1 MTLWTLASAGLRHH
15 WRAHVGVVLGAAV
28 GCTVLVG
35 ALLVGSS
42 VKLSLR
48 ALADQRL
55 GHAAWAL
62 SGRDRFFRE
71 ELAADMARA
80 LATPVAPVLQFSGKA
95 GRSDGSA
102 RANRV
107 AVLGVDE
114 RFAELGLEGALP
126 VPGKGEVVLNERLAR
141 QLNAAPG
148 DTLVLRVRKP
158 SAVSLDAPLAPHEDD
173 SVALRVTVKAVADGG
188 RLGNFSLQANQVP
201 PFNAFCAL
209 RDLQAATGLV
219 GENGEPARANLLL
232 GGAEAGSGK
241 LASAL
246 SKVWTLA
253 DIELKLVPCAQ
264 GGLELRTGRIF
275 FDAETEAV
283 ALKSAPEARGVLSYF
298 VNEIRAGERA
308 TPYSMVT
315 AMGAPV
321 VPDGMKDGEILLNAW
336 LAEDLGAKAGAE
348 VELAYFVVGP
358 MQKLE
363 ERRRRFT
370 VRGVVPLE
378 GAAADP
384 ALMPDFPGL
393 AHTDNCK
400 DWDPSFPIDLDRIRD
415 KDETYWDDHRGTP
428 KAFVTLAAGRAMWTS
443 RFGALTAVRYP
454 DAKDRET
461 LAREIRSR
469 LDPAQLGLGIVSARA
484 DADASTANAL
494 DFGPLFVGFSFFL
507 IVAAVLLMALLFV
520 FGVERRAEE
529 VGVLLAV
536 GFTPVQVRRV
546 LMLEGAA
553 LALAGGAFGALAGI
567 TYAKCMLYGLATVWR
582 DAVQTSALSFHFDAL
597 ALVAGVLGGVAVCLI
612 AVILAVRKQVRRP
625 ARELLS
631 GSVTDAPVRIGRSR
645 GRWVAIA
652 CTVAALGIV
661 GALGARRDLV
671 AAGGFF
677 GAGALLLGAGLGVLA
692 ALLSG
697 LRGRR
702 GGGASF
708 GVSVLAVRNGT
719 RRRGRSLATAGL
731 LACGSFLI
739 VAIGAFRLDAQLDA
753 ASRASGTGGFVLLAQ
768 SALPIARD
776 LNEKAV
782 QEAYNFKAGDLEDV
796 RIVPLRLRD
805 GDDASCLNLSRAQQP
820 QVWGVNPSAL
830 AERGAFSFAAS
841 EGNSAESSWL
851 LLDQPAA
858 DGAVPCILDQN
869 TAQWGLHK
877 GVGEMIEYA
886 DGRGRPFNMR
896 IVATVAN
903 SMLQGAVL
911 VSEARFVEK
920 FPSVSGYRIF
930 LIDAPRERTEAVSAA
945 LSARLSDLGFEAT
958 PAPRRLAEFNAVQ
971 NTYLSTFQVLG
982 GLGLLLGS
990 IGLGVVVLRNVLER
1004 RGELALLRAVGFTRG
1019 GLRRMVFGEH
1029 GALLLAGLG
1038 IGVVAAFVAV
1048 IPALRAPGGGFPFA
1062 SLSVT
1067 LAAVLLNGLLWT
1079 WGATVF
1085 ALRGSLLDALRNE

>member
-1 MTLWTLASAGLRHH
+1 MTLWTLAAAGLRHH
-15 WRAHVGVVLGAAV
+15 WRAHVGVVLGAAA

-42 VKLSLR
+42 VKQSLR
-48 ALADQRL
+48 TLAGERL
-55 GHAAWAL
+55 GHVTWAL

-71 ELAADMARA
+71 ELAADMEQA
-80 LATPVAPVLQFSGKA
+80 LAAPVAPVLQLSGKA

-102 RANRV
+102 SANRV
-107 AVLGVDE
+107 VVLGADK
-114 RFAELGLEGALP
+114 RFAELGLDGALP
-126 VPGKGEVVLNERLAR
+126 VPGPGEVVLNERLAR

-148 DTLVLRVRKP
+148 DKLVLRVRKP
-158 SAVSLDAPLAPHEDD
+158 SAISLDAPLAPSEDD
-173 SVALRVTVKAVADGG
+173 SVALSVTVKAVAGGG
-188 RLGNFSLQANQVP
+188 RLGNFSLQANQIP

-209 RDLQAATGLV
+209 RDLQAAAGLA
-219 GENGEPARANLLL
+219 GKDGEPARANLLL
-232 GGAEAGSGK
+232 GGSISGRDPIE
-241 LASAL
+241 SAL
-246 SKVWTLA
+246 KKAWTLA
-253 DIELKLVPCAQ
+253 DAELKVEPCTQ
-264 GGLELRTGRIF
+264 GGVELRTSRIF
-275 FDAETEAV
+275 FDAETEAA
-283 ALKSAPEARGVLSYF
+283 ALQAAPGARGILSYF
-298 VNEIRAGERA
+298 VNEIRSGERA
-308 TPYSMVT
+308 TPYSMVA

-321 VPDGMKDGEILLNAW
+321 VPDGMKDDEILLNAW
-336 LAEDLGAKAGAE
+336 LAEDLGAKEGAQ

-370 VRGVVPLE
+370 VRGVLPLE

-384 ALMPDFPGL
+384 TLMPDFPGL

-400 DWDPSFPIDLDRIRD
+400 DWDPSFPVNLDHIRD

-428 KAFVTLAAGRAMWTS
+428 KAFVTLAAGREMWTS

-454 DAKDRET
+454 GATDPEA
-461 LAREIRSR
+461 LAGEIRKR
-469 LDPAQLGLGIVSARA
+469 LSPAQLGLAVVPARA
-484 DADASTANAL
+484 NAEASTADAL

-546 LMLEGAA
+546 LMLEGAG
-553 LALAGGAFGALAGI
+553 LALAGGVFGALCGI
-567 TYAKCMLYGLATVWR
+567 VYAKCMLYGLATVWR
-582 DAVQTSALSFHFDAL
+582 DAVQTSALAYHFDAL
-597 ALVAGVLGGVAVCLI
+597 ALAAGALGGVAVCLI

-631 GSVTDAPVRIGRSR
+631 GSVTDAPVRMGRSR
-645 GRWVAIA
+645 GRWVAA
-652 CTVAALGIV
+652 VCTAAALGIV
-661 GALGARRDLV
+661 GVLGSRRDMV

-677 GAGALLLGAGLGVLA
+677 GAGALLLGAGLGALA

-697 LRGRR
+697 LRGK
-702 GGGASF
+702 GSGTAAF
-708 GVSVLAVRNGT
+708 GVGVLAVRNGT

-731 LACGSFLI
+731 LASGSFLI

-753 ASRASGTGGFVLLAQ
+753 ASRASGTGGFALLAQ

-776 LNEKAV
+776 LNAKAV
-782 QEAYNFKAGDLEDV
+782 QDAYNFKAGELKDV
-796 RIVPLRLRD
+796 RFVPLRLRE

-820 QVWGVNPSAL
+820 QVWGVDPAAL
-830 AERGAFSFAAS
+830 AEREAFSFAAV
-841 EGNSAESSWL
+841 EDGSAANPWL
-851 LLDQPAA
+851 LLDAPAEE
-858 DGAVPCILDQN
+858 DVVPCILDQN

-877 GVGEMIEYA
+877 GVGETIEYT
-886 DGRGRPFNMR
+886 DGLGRPFNMR

-903 SMLQGAVL
+903 SILQGAVL
-911 VSEARFVEK
+911 VSEARFVK
-920 FPSVSGYRIF
+920 RFPSVSGYRIF
-930 LIDAPRERTEAVSAA
+930 LVDAPPERAASVSAV
-945 LSARLSDLGFEAT
+945 LSAQLVDLGFEAT

-1029 GALLLAGLG
+1029 GALLLAGLAC
-1038 IGVVAAFVAV
+1038 GVVAAFVAV

-1067 LAAVLLNGLLWT
+1067 LAAVLMNGLLWT
-1079 WGATVF
+1079 WAATVF
-1085 ALRGSLLDALRNE
+1085 ALRGPLLDALRNE

>member
-1 MTLWTLASAGLRHH
+1 M
-15 WRAHVGVVLGAAV
+15 GVVLGSAV

-42 VKLSLR
+42 VKRSLR

-55 GHAAWAL
+55 GHTTWAL

-71 ELAADMARA
+71 ELAGNLTEVLGD
-80 LATPVAPVLQFSGKA
+80 PVAPVLQLSGKV

-102 RANRV
+102 RANSV

-114 RFAELGLEGALP
+114 RFAKLGLEGALP
-126 VPGKGEVVLNERLAR
+126 VPGPGEVVLNDRLAR

-148 DTLVLRVRKP
+148 DKLVLRVRKP
-158 SAVSLDAPLAPHEDD
+158 SAISLDAPLAPSEDD
-173 SVALRVTVKAVADGG
+173 SVALGVTVKAVAGGG

-209 RDLQAATGLV
+209 RDLQAAAGLA
-219 GENGEPARANLLL
+219 GKDGEPARANLLL
-232 GGAEAGSGK
+232 GGAISGRDPIE
-241 LASAL
+241 SAL
-246 SKVWTLA
+246 KKVWTLA
-253 DIELKLVPCAQ
+253 DAELKVVPCTQ

-275 FDAETEAV
+275 FDGETESA
-283 ALKSAPEARGVLSYF
+283 ALKAAPGARGILSYF

-308 TPYSMVT
+308 TPYSMV
-315 AMGAPV
+315 AALGAPV
-321 VPDGMKDGEILLNAW
+321 VPDGMKDDEILLNAW
-336 LAEDLGAKAGAE
+336 LAEDLGAQDGAQ

-370 VRGVVPLE
+370 VRSVVPLE

-384 ALMPDFPGL
+384 TLMPDFPGL

-400 DWDPSFPIDLDRIRD
+400 DWDPSFPVDLDLIRD
-415 KDETYWDDHRGTP
+415 KDEAYWDDHRGTP
-428 KAFVTLAAGRAMWTS
+428 KAFVTLAAGREMWTS

-454 DAKDRET
+454 ETKDREA
-461 LAREIRSR
+461 LAAELRER
-469 LDPAQLGLGIVSARA
+469 LDPAQLGLAVVPARA
-484 DADASTANAL
+484 NADASTTEAL

-529 VGVLLAV
+529 VGVLVAV

-553 LALAGGAFGALAGI
+553 LALAGGALGALAGI
-567 TYAKCMLYGLATVWR
+567 AYAKCMLYGLATVWR
-582 DAVQTSALSFHFDAL
+582 DAVQTSALAYHFDAL
-597 ALVAGVLGGVAVCLI
+597 ALAAGALGGLAVCLI

-631 GSVTDAPVRIGRSR
+631 GSVTDAPVRMGRSR
-645 GRWVAIA
+645 GRWVAVA
-652 CTVAALGIV
+652 CSVAALGIV
-661 GALGARRDLV
+661 GVLGARRDMV

-677 GAGALLLGAGLGVLA
+677 GAGALLLGAGLGALA

-697 LRGRR
+697 LHGR
-702 GGGASF
+702 GGGTASF
-708 GVSVLAVRNGT
+708 GVGVLAVRNGT

-753 ASRASGTGGFVLLAQ
+753 TSRASGTGGFALLAQ
-768 SALPIARD
+768 SALPVARD
-776 LNEKAV
+776 LNAQAV
-782 QEAYNFKAGDLEDV
+782 QIAYNIKPGDLEGV
-796 RIVPLRLRD
+796 RIVPLRLRE

-820 QVWGVNPSAL
+820 QVWGVDPSAL
-830 AERGAFSFAAS
+830 AEREAFSFNSVAGGSAA
-841 EGNSAESSWL
+841 NPWL
-851 LLDQPAA
+851 LLDAPAE

-877 GVGEMIEYA
+877 GIRDTIEYT
-886 DGRGRPFNMR
+886 DGLGRRFYMR

-911 VSEARFVEK
+911 VSEARFIEK
-920 FPSVSGYRIF
+920 FPGVSGYRIF
-930 LIDAPRERTEAVSAA
+930 LIDAPPERAEAVSAV
-945 LSARLSDLGFEAT
+945 LSAQLGDLGFEAT

-1038 IGVVAAFVAV
+1038 CGVAAALVAV

-1079 WGATVF
+1079 WAATVF
-1085 ALRGSLLDALRNE
+1085 ALRGPLLDALRNE

>member
-1 MTLWTLASAGLRHH
+1 M
-15 WRAHVGVVLGAAV
+15 
-28 GCTVLVG
+28 
-35 ALLVGSS
+35 
-42 VKLSLR
+42 
-48 ALADQRL
+48 ADQRL
-55 GHAAWAL
+55 GHTTWAL

-71 ELAADMARA
+71 ELAANLTEVLGD
-80 LATPVAPVLQFSGKA
+80 PVAPVLQLSGKV

-102 RANRV
+102 RANSV

-114 RFAELGLEGALP
+114 RFAKLGLEGALP
-126 VPGKGEVVLNERLAR
+126 VPGPGEVVLNDRLAR

-148 DTLVLRVRKP
+148 DMLVLRVRKP
-158 SAVSLDAPLAPHEDD
+158 SAISLDAPLAPREDD
-173 SVALRVTVKAVADGG
+173 SVALGVQVKAVAGG
-188 RLGNFSLQANQVP
+188 DRLGNFSLQANQVP

-209 RDLQAATGLV
+209 RDLQALAELSGIA
-219 GENGEPARANLLL
+219 GDPARANLLL
-232 GGAEAGSGK
+232 GGAAAGSEALK
-241 LASAL
+241 SAL
-246 SKVWTLA
+246 SKSWTLA
-253 DIELKLVPCAQ
+253 DAELKVVPCAQ

-275 FDAETEAV
+275 FDAETEGA
-283 ALKSAPEARGVLSYF
+283 ALQAAPGARGILSYF

-308 TPYSMVT
+308 TPYSMVA

-321 VPDGMKDGEILLNAW
+321 VPDGMKDDEILLNAW
-336 LAEDLGAKAGAE
+336 LADDLNAKTGAA

-370 VRGVVPLE
+370 VRGVLPLE

-400 DWDPSFPIDLDRIRD
+400 EWDPSFPVDLDLIRD

-428 KAFVTLAAGRAMWTS
+428 KAFVTLAAGREMWTS

-454 DAKDRET
+454 ETKDREA
-461 LAREIRSR
+461 LAAELRER
-469 LDPAQLGLGIVSARA
+469 LDPAQLGLAVVPARA
-484 DADASTANAL
+484 NADASTTDAL

-553 LALAGGAFGALAGI
+553 LALAGGALGAVAGVA
-567 TYAKCMLYGLATVWR
+567 YAKCMLYGLATVWR
-582 DAVQTSALSFHFDAL
+582 DAVQTSALAYHFDAL
-597 ALVAGVLGGVAVCLI
+597 ALVAGAMGGVAVCLI

-631 GSVTDAPVRIGRSR
+631 GSVTDAPVRMGRSR

-677 GAGALLLGAGLGVLA
+677 GAGALLLGAGLGALA
-692 ALLSG
+692 ALFSG
-697 LRGRR
+697 LHGR
-702 GGGASF
+702 GGGTASF
-708 GVSVLAVRNGT
+708 GVGVLAVRNGT

-753 ASRASGTGGFVLLAQ
+753 TSRASGTGGFALLAQ
-768 SALPIARD
+768 SALPVARD
-776 LNEKAV
+776 LNAQAV
-782 QEAYNFKAGDLEDV
+782 QIAYNIKPGDLEGV

-820 QVWGVNPSAL
+820 QVWGVDPSAL
-830 AERGAFSFAAS
+830 AEREAFSFASVA
-841 EGNSAESSWL
+841 GGSAANPWL
-851 LLDQPAA
+851 LLDAPAE

-877 GVGEMIEYA
+877 GIGQTIEYT
-886 DGRGRPFNMR
+886 DGLGRRFYMR

-920 FPSVSGYRIF
+920 FPGVSGYRIF
-930 LIDAPRERTEAVSAA
+930 LIDAPPERAEAVSAV
-945 LSARLSDLGFEAT
+945 LSAKLGDLGFEAT

-1038 IGVVAAFVAV
+1038 CGVAAALVAV

-1079 WGATVF
+1079 WAATVF
-1085 ALRGSLLDALRNE
+1085 ALRGPLLDALRNE